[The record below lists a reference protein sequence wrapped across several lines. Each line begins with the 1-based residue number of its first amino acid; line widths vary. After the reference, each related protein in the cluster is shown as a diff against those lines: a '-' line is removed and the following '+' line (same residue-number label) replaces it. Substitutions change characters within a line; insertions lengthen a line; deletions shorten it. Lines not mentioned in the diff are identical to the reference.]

1 MEFWGVEV
9 KPGVPHKVTFTENRL
24 IHISQA
30 ALGET
35 KKGNENV
42 VLFVNFNGKKL
53 VVGTLSMDK
62 CPQIQCDLVFEKEFE
77 ISHNSKNGS
86 VYFSGYKGFLG
97 PESPSDDSDD
107 SDSDDEIRLVANGKP
122 EPLEGSKVGS
132 SEAKPKV
139 KIVEPKKGDESED
152 DDSEDSS
159 DDEESDEEDNTGA
172 SDGTNDE
179 DESDDDED
187 ESDDDS
193 DDDTPDK
200 AKQSNKRS
208 AETSASKT
216 PADKKAKLM
225 STPQKSGADGKK
237 GSGVHIATPHPAKKA
252 GKGDKSKQETPES
265 AATPL
270 SCNTCS
276 KTFNSEKGLESH
288 TKAKHCS

>member
-77 ISHNSKNGS
+77 LCHNSKNGS

-107 SDSDDEIRLVANGKP
+107 SDSDDEIPLVANGKP

-159 DDEESDEEDNTGA
+159 DEEESDEE
-172 SDGTNDE
+172 
-179 DESDDDED
+179 
-187 ESDDDS
+187 
-193 DDDTPDK
+193 
-200 AKQSNKRS
+200 AKKRNKRS

-252 GKGDKSKQETPES
+252 GKGDKSKQETPKS
-265 AATPL
+265 AATPV

-288 TKAKHCS
+288 TKAKH